1 MSLDRAA
8 LEQSQNPASLVLLAL
23 LRARETTR
31 NMDFRFEARKQL
43 AFLARERGYNEE
55 LLAKLDEPLEGIMK
69 LPEFLA
75 KQYEE
80 ALEEYKREKRI
91 PFITAAERIGLRRG
105 IAEGFQQGYTI
116 GRQERHEA
124 GRQEGLQQGLLG
136 GIRLSLTR
144 RLQKRFGDAAREI
157 TDALNAVD
165 DGELLNRVYEL
176 DAENAPLEVIRE
188 QITDYLNR

>member
-1 MSLDRAA
+1 MNLDRAA
-8 LEQSQNPASLVLLAL
+8 LEQSQNPASLVLLAF

-43 AFLARERGYNEE
+43 AFPARERGYNEE

-80 ALEEYKREKRI
+80 ALEEYKREKRV
-91 PFITAAERIGLRRG
+91 PFITAAERIELRRE

-116 GRQERHEA
+116 GRQEGHEA
-124 GRQEGLQQGLLG
+124 ERQEGLQQGLLG

-157 TDALNAVD
+157 IDALNAVD
-165 DGELLNRVYEL
+165 DGELLNRVDEL
-176 DAENAPLEVIRE
+176 DAENAPLEAIRE

>member
-1 MSLDRAA
+1 MNLDRAA
-8 LEQSQNPASLVLLAL
+8 LEQSQNPASLVLLAF
-23 LRARETTR
+23 LRAREITR

-80 ALEEYKREKRI
+80 ALEEYKREKRT

-116 GRQERHEA
+116 GRQEGHEA
-124 GRQEGLQQGLLG
+124 GRQGLLRG
-136 GIRLSLTR
+136 TRLSLTR

-157 TDALNAVD
+157 IDALNAVD
-165 DGELLNRVYEL
+165 DVELLNRVDEL
-176 DAENAPLEVIRE
+176 DAENAPLEAIRE